1 MPAHSSHLLQPLG
14 VGYFAPLKKAYGKQ
28 VEELMRSYVDHITKL
43 EFLPALKAAF
53 EVAFTKQNI
62 VGGFQGAG
70 LVPLDQEAVISKLD
84 VKLRTPTPPQAK
96 AATWDPRT
104 SHNPARLASQTKLVR
119 TQITRHRDSSP
130 TPVNEALNQLAKGAQ
145 MMAHSAVLLQAEVA
159 SLQKANEAATRRMKC
174 QKKLI

>member
-104 SHNPARLASQTKLVR
+104 SHNPARLA
-119 TQITRHRDSSP
+119 
-130 TPVNEALNQLAKGAQ
+130 
-145 MMAHSAVLLQAEVA
+145 
-159 SLQKANEAATRRMKC
+159 
-174 QKKLI
+174 